1 MQVINC
7 QQGSQEWLDLRL
19 GKITASMFSAV
30 ISKGVTRKTY
40 MVKLAAEKLTGISQ
54 DGFSNKA
61 MEWGTEHEDMA
72 RANYELE
79 TFNDVNEVGFVQVN
93 EWVGVS
99 PDGLVGEDGLIEI
112 KCPNSN
118 THIDTVLGGKMPTK
132 HKPQVQGQL
141 WATRRKWCDFVS
153 FDPRMPSKQLFIV
166 RVERDEEY
174 IAMLKAEVEKF
185 RSQLEDMVN
194 QFQIK
199 EAT

>member
-30 ISKGVTRKTY
+30 ISKGATRKTY

-141 WATRRKWCDFVS
+141 WATNRKWCDFVS

-194 QFQIK
+194 HFQIK
-199 EAT
+199 EAK